1 MSLLICFL
9 RSNFQ
14 LIWRKDIDDIEAKQ
28 GLAIQRFGYEYQAL
42 ISFPVNTELSTRFQE
57 KNI

>member
-1 MSLLICFL
+1 MCFL